1 MSYGATP
8 SAPADAHPASAARSS
23 RSQRA
28 AEVTAVAALIL
39 VVGAVGRAPARS
51 RTELRRADN
60 VYSSGATYYGPNGE
74 TSYPSEPLG
83 DDLVQLNWPGLQCV
97 LDDDD
102 QWEWGADDSVMG
114 CVAGDSWTC
123 LEYNLTGRTQAMC
136 GDACNATDE
145 YIIELSQRTGK
156 NISSLGG
163 MVGHSFLAV
172 CEWEMI
178 RSLPK
183 TCNSTFTNYLPTAA
197 SNNEQ
202 PSYPNVTWMQTNM
215 YFNGS
220 KWDMCNIHGAR
231 RGEGG
236 GEAPLRARCTASHAH
251 RRVSARPVARCAP
264 CAPPAR
270 FFSLLLD
277 VLGGRRHAE
286 QALRGRHAEVP
297 VVEYKE
303 PGRRRSY
310 TERRQRVRPGQS
322 HELLV
327 HRRSPLGGRGRHVQ
341 RQAHRRDFMKA
352 TDGRV

>member
-1 MSYGATP
+1 MVHRERRK
-8 SAPADAHPASAARSS
+8 SALDVVRDTERARRRQPGTRASVPLAARR
-23 RSQRA
+23 RSDGRRRA
-28 AEVTAVAALIL
+28 YPRRRRGRRPRAGALSD
-39 VVGAVGRAPARS
+39 A
-51 RTELRRADN
+51 ELRRADN

-231 RGEGG
+231 
-236 GEAPLRARCTASHAH
+236 LR
-251 RRVSARPVARCAP
+251 
-264 CAPPAR
+264 
-270 FFSLLLD
+270 
-277 VLGGRRHAE
+277 GGRRGTSRAR
-286 QALRGRHAEVP
+286 LRRFGELIAACPRAPSPDARHLSLSRSLLQPFAGRA
-297 VVEYKE
+297 
-303 PGRRRSY
+303 RRTTAR
-310 TERRQRVRPGQS
+310 
-322 HELLV
+322 
-327 HRRSPLGGRGRHVQ
+327 
-341 RQAHRRDFMKA
+341 
-352 TDGRV
+352 

>member
-8 SAPADAHPASAARSS
+8 SAPADANPASAARSS

-51 RTELRRADN
+51 QTELRRADN
-60 VYSSGATYYGPNGE
+60 VYSSGATYFGPNGK
-74 TSYPSEPLG
+74 TSYRSEPLG
-83 DDLVQLNWPGLQCV
+83 DDLVQMNWPGLQCV
-97 LDDDD
+97 MDDDD

-123 LEYNLTGRTQAMC
+123 LEYNLTGATQSMC

-145 YIIELSQRTGK
+145 YIIKLSQKTGK

-220 KWDMCNIHGAR
+220 KWDMCNIHGAF
-231 RGEGG
+231 
-236 GEAPLRARCTASHAH
+236 AARSH
-251 RRVSARPVARCAP
+251 SLS
-264 CAPPAR
+264 PPREELA
-270 FFSLLLD
+270 
-277 VLGGRRHAE
+277 
-286 QALRGRHAEVP
+286 
-297 VVEYKE
+297 
-303 PGRRRSY
+303 RRR
-310 TERRQRVRPGQS
+310 
-322 HELLV
+322 
-327 HRRSPLGGRGRHVQ
+327 
-341 RQAHRRDFMKA
+341 DA
-352 TDGRV
+352 TLARAAPAPSAV

>member
-1 MSYGATP
+1 MDLEGQVKIATSSQREWKRWGRYYCRSLA
-8 SAPADAHPASAARSS
+8 SAHRSGTCHNFKDQSVQHYFGSVAKDLLADADAAFSKLPPPKPS
-23 RSQRA
+23 R
-28 AEVTAVAALIL
+28 EGCGVA
-39 VVGAVGRAPARS
+39 
-51 RTELRRADN
+51 
-60 VYSSGATYYGPNGE
+60 SGAAMARAYHYRGN
-74 TSYPSEPLG
+74 
-83 DDLVQLNWPGLQCV
+83 
-97 LDDDD
+97 
-102 QWEWGADDSVMG
+102 G

-231 RGEGG
+231 R
-236 GEAPLRARCTASHAH
+236 
-251 RRVSARPVARCAP
+251 V
-264 CAPPAR
+264 
-270 FFSLLLD
+270 
-277 VLGGRRHAE
+277 GGRRGTASR
-286 QALRGRHAEVP
+286 ALHRFA
-297 VVEYKE
+297 
-303 PGRRRSY
+303 RSSP
-310 TERRQRVRPGQS
+310 RVRAP
-322 HELLV
+322 
-327 HRRSPLGGRGRHVQ
+327 RRPTRATRSPRALLQPFAGR
-341 RQAHRRDFMKA
+341 ARRTTA
-352 TDGRV
+352 R